1 MNKLN
6 PSSIKLIE
14 EAVEGEYNFIKKEE
28 IMEENIITL
37 TIDGQEVK
45 VKEGTTIL
53 QAAKQAG
60 IDIPTLCFLKDIN
73 EVGDCRM
80 CIVEVEG
87 RRGFATSCIQT
98 VEEGMVVHTHTQNV
112 LEARHVIL
120 DLIISNHAK
129 DCLTCTRSGNCEL
142 QTLATKF
149 NVLNIEFEGERTE
162 HKVDDLSPS
171 IVRDF
176 NKCILCRRCVA
187 ACKNVQKIGAIDC
200 INRGFESCISTVGDH
215 SLNDVNCTF
224 CGQCIEACPTG
235 ALHEKETINDVWV
248 KLKDPETTVIVQT
261 APAVRVA
268 LGEEFGMPIGTNVV
282 GKMVTA
288 LKRLGFNK
296 VFDTNTGADLTIME
310 EANEFI
316 ERFTKNDNLPLIT
329 SCSPGWVKYIE
340 MNYPELL
347 PHLSSCKSPH
357 QMFGAILKT
366 YYAKREGLDPA
377 KMYVVS
383 VMPCIAKKFERQRP
397 EMKED
402 DLYDVDN
409 VITTRELARMIKQ
422 ANKKKKKLEDSNF
435 DSPMGEASGAGAI
448 FGTTGGVMEA
458 ALRTAQDT
466 LTGKDLA
473 KIDFEQV
480 RGGEGIK
487 RATINIAGK
496 EINVVAA
503 SGLANARTI
512 LEEIKSGKANYQFVE
527 IMACPGGCIMGGGQP
542 IKSSKIR
549 SEVDVRKLRADALYS
564 IDERSIVRKSHENPV
579 MKKLY
584 KDFLEKPGSEIA
596 EKLLHTTYTKREKYN
611 I

>member
-1 MNKLN
+1 M
-6 PSSIKLIE
+6 E
-14 EAVEGEYNFIKKEE
+14 KEM
-28 IMEENIITL
+28 INL
-37 TIDGQEVK
+37 TIDGQKITVEK
-45 VKEGTTIL
+45 GTTIL
-53 QAAKQAG
+53 NAAKIAG

-87 RRGFATSCIQT
+87 RKGFATSCIQT
-98 VEEGMVVHTHTQNV
+98 VEEGMIVHTHTPNV

-120 DLIISNHAK
+120 DLIISNHEK
-129 DCLTCTRSGNCEL
+129 NCLTCTRSGNCEL
-142 QTLATKF
+142 QTLAVKF
-149 NVLNIEFEGERTE
+149 NVLNVEFPGEVTK
-162 HKVDDLSPS
+162 HKVDDLSPA

-187 ACKNVQKIGAIDC
+187 ACKNVQGIGAIDC
-200 INRGFESCISTVGDH
+200 INRGFDSCISTVGDK

-235 ALHEKETINDVWV
+235 ALHEKETINDVWI
-248 KLKDPETTVIVQT
+248 KLKDPNTAVIVQT

-268 LGEEFGMPIGTNVV
+268 LGEEFKMPIGTNVA
-282 GKMVTA
+282 GKMITA
-288 LKRLGFNK
+288 LKRLGFDK

-310 EANEFI
+310 EASEFI
-316 ERFTKNDNLPLIT
+316 DRFSKNENLPLIT
-329 SCSPGWVKYIE
+329 SCCPGWIKYIE

-366 YYAKREGLDPA
+366 YYAQKEKIDPE
-377 KMYVVS
+377 KIYVVS
-383 VMPCIAKKFERQRP
+383 VMPCIAKKFEKQRE
-397 EMKED
+397 EMKEE

-422 ANKKKKKLEDSNF
+422 ANIEFEKLEDSEF
-435 DSPMGEASGAGAI
+435 DTPMGEASGAGAI

-458 ALRTAQDT
+458 ALRTAQDF
-466 LTGKDLA
+466 LVKKDLDSIEF
-473 KIDFEQV
+473 KQV
-480 RGGEGIK
+480 RGE
-487 RATINIAGK
+487 K
-496 EINVVAA
+496 EIKKAVINMAEKNVNVVAA
-503 SGLANARTI
+503 SGLKNANKI
-512 LEEIKSGKANYQFVE
+512 LEEIKSGKADYDFVE

-549 SEVDVRKLRADALYS
+549 SEVNIKKLRADALYT
-564 IDERSIVRKSHENPV
+564 IDEKSTIRKSHENPTI
-579 MKKLY
+579 KKIY
-584 KDFLEKPGSEIA
+584 EEFLQKPESDIA
-596 EKLLHTTYTKREKYN
+596 KKLLHTKYSRRNKYN

>member
-1 MNKLN
+1 
-6 PSSIKLIE
+6 
-14 EAVEGEYNFIKKEE
+14 
-28 IMEENIITL
+28 MEEKMINL
-37 TIDGQEVK
+37 TIDDQKISVPK
-45 VKEGTTIL
+45 GTTIL

-60 IDIPTLCFLKDIN
+60 IDIPTLCFLKEIN

-87 RRGFATSCIQT
+87 RKGFATSCIQT
-98 VEEGMVVHTHTQNV
+98 VEEGMVVHTHTPNV

-120 DLIISNHAK
+120 DLIISNHSK

-142 QTLATKF
+142 QSLATKF
-149 NVLNIEFEGERTE
+149 NVLQVEFEGERTE
-162 HKVDDLSPS
+162 HEIDDLSPS

-235 ALHEKETINDVWV
+235 ALHEKETINDVWT
-248 KLKDPETTVIVQT
+248 KLKDPDSIVIVQT

-268 LGEEFGMPIGTNVV
+268 LGEEFGMGIGINVT

-288 LKRLGFNK
+288 LKRLGFDK

-316 ERFTKNDNLPLIT
+316 NRFKNNDNLPMIT

-357 QMFGAILKT
+357 EMFGAIIKT
-366 YYAKREGLDPA
+366 YYAKKENIDP
-377 KMYVVS
+377 KKIYVVS
-383 VMPCIAKKFERQRP
+383 VMPCIAKKFERQRE
-397 EMKED
+397 EMKEGE
-402 DLYDVDN
+402 LFDVDN

-422 ANKKKKKLEDSNF
+422 ANIEFTKLEDSKF
-435 DSPMGEASGAGAI
+435 DSPMGEATGAGAI
-448 FGTTGGVMEA
+448 FGVTGGVMEA

-466 LTGKDLA
+466 LTGESLPQ
-473 KIDFEQV
+473 IDFEEV
-480 RGGEGIK
+480 RGTQNIK
-487 RATINIAGK
+487 RANIEIAGK
-496 EINVVAA
+496 EIKVVAA
-503 SGLANARTI
+503 SGLANAKTI
-512 LEEIKSGKANYQFVE
+512 LEEIKQGKADYQFVE

-542 IKSSKIR
+542 IKSSKIQA
-549 SEVDVRKLRADALYS
+549 EVDVKKLRAQALYS
-564 IDERSIVRKSHENPV
+564 IDEKSVIRKSHENPV
-579 MKKLY
+579 MKKIY
-584 KDFLEKPGSEIA
+584 KEFLGKPGSELA
-596 EKLLHTTYTKREKYN
+596 EELLHTAYEKREKYN

>member
-1 MNKLN
+1 
-6 PSSIKLIE
+6 
-14 EAVEGEYNFIKKEE
+14 
-28 IMEENIITL
+28 MEENLVTL
-37 TIDGQEVK
+37 TIDGVEVK
-45 VKEGTTIL
+45 NKKGTTIL
-53 QAAKQAG
+53 EAARQVG

-73 EVGDCRM
+73 EMGDCRM

-98 VEEGMVVHTHTQNV
+98 VEEGMVVHTHTPNV

-142 QTLATKF
+142 QALATKF
-149 NVLNIEFEGERTE
+149 NVLDVEFPGEMTK
-162 HKVDDLSPS
+162 HKIDNLSPS

-215 SLNDVNCTF
+215 SLNDVNCTN
-224 CGQCIEACPTG
+224 CGQCIQACPTG
-235 ALHEKETINDVWV
+235 ALHEKETIDDVWV
-248 KLKDPETTVIVQT
+248 KLKDPDTYVVVQT

-268 LGEEFGMPIGTNVV
+268 LGEEFGMPIGTNVT

-288 LKRLGFNK
+288 LKRLGFDK
-296 VFDTNTGADLTIME
+296 VFDTNTGADFTIME
-310 EANEFI
+310 EANEFV
-316 ERFTKNDNLPLIT
+316 ERFTQNGVLPMIT

-347 PHLSSCKSPH
+347 PHLSTCKSPH
-357 QMFGAILKT
+357 QMFGALVKT
-366 YYAKREGLDPA
+366 YFAQKEGIDPS
-377 KMYVVS
+377 KIYMVS
-383 VMPCIAKKFERQRP
+383 VMPCIAKKFERQRE
-397 EMKED
+397 EMKNDEG
-402 DLYDVDN
+402 LWDVDN
-409 VITTRELARMIKQ
+409 VITTRELSRMIKQ
-422 ANKKKKKLEDSNF
+422 ANIEFEKLEDSKF
-435 DSPMGEASGAGAI
+435 DNPMGEATGAAAI

-466 LTGKDLA
+466 LTGQNLE

-480 RGGEGIK
+480 RGGDGIK
-487 RATINIAGK
+487 RATVNIAGK
-496 EINVVAA
+496 DVKVVAA
-503 SGLANARTI
+503 SGLANAQKI
-512 LEEIKSGKANYQFVE
+512 MEEIKSGKADYQFVE
-527 IMACPGGCIMGGGQP
+527 IMACPGGCVMGGGQP

-549 SEVDVRKLRADALYS
+549 REVDVRKLRADALYS
-564 IDERSIVRKSHENPV
+564 IDEKSTIRKSHENPIL
-579 MKKLY
+579 KQIY
-584 KDFLEKPGSEIA
+584 AEYLEKPGSHIA
-596 EKLLHTTYTKREKYN
+596 HKLLHTHYIKREKYN

>member
-1 MNKLN
+1 
-6 PSSIKLIE
+6 
-14 EAVEGEYNFIKKEE
+14 
-28 IMEENIITL
+28 MEEKMINL
-37 TIDGQEVK
+37 TIDDQKISVPK
-45 VKEGTTIL
+45 GTTIL

-60 IDIPTLCFLKDIN
+60 IDIPTLCFLKEIN

-87 RRGFATSCIQT
+87 RKGFATSCIQT
-98 VEEGMVVHTHTQNV
+98 VEEGMVVHTHTPNV

-120 DLIISNHAK
+120 DLIISNHSK

-142 QTLATKF
+142 QSLATKF
-149 NVLNIEFEGERTE
+149 NVLQVEFEGERTE
-162 HKVDDLSPS
+162 HEIDDLSPS

-235 ALHEKETINDVWV
+235 ALHEKETINDVWT
-248 KLKDPETTVIVQT
+248 KLKDPDSIVIVQT

-268 LGEEFGMPIGTNVV
+268 LGEEFGMEIGINVT

-288 LKRLGFNK
+288 LKRLGFDK

-316 ERFTKNDNLPLIT
+316 NRFKNNDNLPMIT

-357 QMFGAILKT
+357 EMFGAIIKT
-366 YYAKREGLDPA
+366 YYAKKENIDP
-377 KMYVVS
+377 KKIYVVS
-383 VMPCIAKKFERQRP
+383 VMPCIAKKFERQRE
-397 EMKED
+397 EMKEGE
-402 DLYDVDN
+402 LFDVDN

-422 ANKKKKKLEDSNF
+422 ANIEFNKLEDSKF
-435 DSPMGEASGAGAI
+435 DNPMGEATGAGAI
-448 FGTTGGVMEA
+448 FGVTGGVMEA

-466 LTGKDLA
+466 LTGESLPQ
-473 KIDFEQV
+473 IDFEEV
-480 RGGEGIK
+480 RGTQNIK
-487 RATINIAGK
+487 RANIEIAGK
-496 EINVVAA
+496 EIKVVAA
-503 SGLANARTI
+503 SGLANAKTI
-512 LEEIKSGKANYQFVE
+512 LEEIKRGKAGYQFVE

-542 IKSSKIR
+542 IKSSKIQA
-549 SEVDVRKLRADALYS
+549 EVDVKKLRAQALYS
-564 IDERSIVRKSHENPV
+564 IDEKSVIRKSHENPV
-579 MKKLY
+579 MKKIY
-584 KDFLEKPGSEIA
+584 KEFLGKPGSELA
-596 EKLLHTTYTKREKYN
+596 EELLHTAYEKREKYN

>member
-1 MNKLN
+1 
-6 PSSIKLIE
+6 
-14 EAVEGEYNFIKKEE
+14 
-28 IMEENIITL
+28 MEEKMINL
-37 TIDGQEVK
+37 TIDDQKISVPK
-45 VKEGTTIL
+45 GTTIL

-60 IDIPTLCFLKDIN
+60 IDIPTLCFLKEIN

-87 RRGFATSCIQT
+87 RKGFATSCIQT
-98 VEEGMVVHTHTQNV
+98 VEEGMVVHTHTPNV

-120 DLIISNHAK
+120 DLIISNHSK

-142 QTLATKF
+142 QSLATKF
-149 NVLNIEFEGERTE
+149 NVLQVEFEGERTE
-162 HKVDDLSPS
+162 HEIDDLSPS

-235 ALHEKETINDVWV
+235 ALHEKETINDVWT
-248 KLKDPETTVIVQT
+248 KLKDPDSIVIVQT

-268 LGEEFGMPIGTNVV
+268 LGEEFGMGIGINVT

-288 LKRLGFNK
+288 LKRLGFDK

-316 ERFTKNDNLPLIT
+316 NRFKNNDNLPMIT

-357 QMFGAILKT
+357 EMFGAIIKT
-366 YYAKREGLDPA
+366 YYAKKENIDH
-377 KMYVVS
+377 KKIYVVS
-383 VMPCIAKKFERQRP
+383 VMPCIAKKFERQRE
-397 EMKED
+397 EMKEGE
-402 DLYDVDN
+402 LFDVDN

-422 ANKKKKKLEDSNF
+422 ANIEFTKLEDSKF
-435 DSPMGEASGAGAI
+435 DSPMGEATGAGAI
-448 FGTTGGVMEA
+448 FGVTGGVMEA

-466 LTGKDLA
+466 LTGESLPQ
-473 KIDFEQV
+473 IDFEEV
-480 RGGEGIK
+480 RGTQNIK
-487 RATINIAGK
+487 RANIEIAGK
-496 EINVVAA
+496 EIKVVAA
-503 SGLANARTI
+503 SGLANAKTI
-512 LEEIKSGKANYQFVE
+512 LEEIKQGKADYQFVE

-542 IKSSKIR
+542 IKSSKIQA
-549 SEVDVRKLRADALYS
+549 EVDVKKLRAQALYS
-564 IDERSIVRKSHENPV
+564 IDEKSVIRKSHENPV
-579 MKKLY
+579 MKKIY
-584 KDFLEKPGSEIA
+584 KEFLGKPGSELA
-596 EKLLHTTYTKREKYN
+596 EELLHTAYEKREKYN

>member
-1 MNKLN
+1 
-6 PSSIKLIE
+6 
-14 EAVEGEYNFIKKEE
+14 
-28 IMEENIITL
+28 MEENLVSL
-37 TIDGQEVK
+37 TIDGVK
-45 VKEGTTIL
+45 VKVKKGTTIL
-53 QAAKQAG
+53 EAAKEAG
-60 IDIPTLCFLKDIN
+60 IDIPTLCFLKEIN
-73 EVGDCRM
+73 EMGDCRM

-98 VEEGMVVHTHTQNV
+98 VEEGMVVHTHTPNV

-142 QTLATKF
+142 QALATKF
-149 NVLNIEFEGERTE
+149 NVLNVEFPGEMAK
-162 HKVDDLSPS
+162 HKIDDLSPS

-215 SLNDVNCTF
+215 SLNDVNCTN
-224 CGQCIEACPTG
+224 CGQCIQACPTG
-235 ALHEKETINDVWV
+235 ALHEKETIDDVWV
-248 KLKDPETTVIVQT
+248 KLKDPDTYVVVQT

-268 LGEEFGMPIGTNVV
+268 LGEEFGMPIGTNVT

-288 LKRLGFNK
+288 LKRLGFDK
-296 VFDTNTGADLTIME
+296 IFDTNTGADFTIME

-316 ERFTKNDNLPLIT
+316 ERFKNNDNLPMIT

-347 PHLSSCKSPH
+347 QHLSTCKSPH
-357 QMFGAILKT
+357 QMFGALIKT
-366 YYAKREGLDPA
+366 YFAEREEIDPS
-377 KMYVVS
+377 KIYVVS
-383 VMPCIAKKFERQRP
+383 VMPCIAKKFERQRE
-397 EMKED
+397 EMKNN
-402 DLYDVDN
+402 DLCDVDN

-422 ANKKKKKLEDSNF
+422 ANIEFEKLEDSTF
-435 DSPMGEASGAGAI
+435 DNPMGEATGAAAI

-458 ALRTAQDT
+458 ALRTAQDI
-466 LTGKDLA
+466 LTGEDLE
-473 KIDFEQV
+473 KVDFEQV
-480 RGGEGIK
+480 RGGDGIK
-487 RATINIAGK
+487 RATVKIAGK
-496 EINVVAA
+496 DIKVVAA
-503 SGLANARTI
+503 SGLANAQKI
-512 LEEIKSGKANYQFVE
+512 MEEIKSGKADYQFVE

-549 SEVDVRKLRADALYS
+549 REVDVRKLRADALYS
-564 IDERSIVRKSHENPV
+564 IDEKSVIRKSHENPIV
-579 MKKLY
+579 KKIY
-584 KDFLEKPGSEIA
+584 EEYLETPGSYRA
-596 EKLLHTTYTKREKYN
+596 HKLLHTHYVERQKYN

>member
-1 MNKLN
+1 
-6 PSSIKLIE
+6 
-14 EAVEGEYNFIKKEE
+14 
-28 IMEENIITL
+28 MEEKRINL
-37 TIDGQEVK
+37 TIDDQK
-45 VKEGTTIL
+45 VTVPEGTTIL

-87 RRGFATSCIQT
+87 RKGFATSCIQK
-98 VEEGMVVHTHTQNV
+98 VEEGMVVHTHTPNV

-120 DLIISNHAK
+120 DLIISNHSK

-142 QTLATKF
+142 QVLATKF

-162 HKVDDLSPS
+162 HKIDDLSPS

-187 ACKNVQKIGAIDC
+187 ACKNVQEIGAIDC

-248 KLKDPETTVIVQT
+248 KLKDPDAVVLVQT

-268 LGEEFGMPIGTNVV
+268 LGEEFGMPIGTNVT
-282 GKMVTA
+282 GKMITA

-296 VFDTNTGADLTIME
+296 VFDTNTGADFTIME
-310 EANEFI
+310 EANEFV
-316 ERFTKNDNLPLIT
+316 ERFKKHDELPMLT
-329 SCSPGWVKYIE
+329 SCCPGWIKYIE
-340 MNYPELL
+340 MNYPEML

-357 QMFGAILKT
+357 QMFGAVLKT
-366 YYAKREGLDPA
+366 YYAQKEGIDPE
-377 KMYVVS
+377 KIYTVS
-383 VMPCIAKKFERQRP
+383 VMPCIAKKFESKRP
-397 EMKED
+397 EMKENG
-402 DLYDVDN
+402 LEDVDN

-422 ANKKKKKLEDSNF
+422 ANIDFEKLEDSKF
-435 DSPMGEASGAGAI
+435 DDPMGEATGAAAI
-448 FGTTGGVMEA
+448 FGVTGGVMEA
-458 ALRTAQDT
+458 ALRTAEDI
-466 LTGKDLA
+466 LTGEDLP

-480 RGGEGIK
+480 RGSEGIK
-487 RATINIAGK
+487 RATVTIAGK
-496 EINVVAA
+496 PISVVAA
-503 SGLANARTI
+503 SGLSNAKKI
-512 LEEIKSGKANYQFVE
+512 LEEIKTGKANYQFVE

-542 IKSSKIR
+542 IKHSKIR
-549 SEVDVRKLRADALYS
+549 AEVDVQKLRASSLYS
-564 IDERSIVRKSHENPV
+564 IDEKSTIRKSHENPV
-579 MKKLY
+579 IKKIY
-584 KDFLEKPGSEIA
+584 EEYLEKPGGYRA
-596 EKLLHTTYTKREKYN
+596 EKLLHTKYTKREKYR
-611 I
+611 ID

>member
-1 MNKLN
+1 MD
-6 PSSIKLIE
+6 
-14 EAVEGEYNFIKKEE
+14 
-28 IMEENIITL
+28 ENLITL
-37 TIDGQEVK
+37 TIDGQKVK
-45 VKEGTTIL
+45 AKEGTTIL

-98 VEEGMVVHTHTQNV
+98 VEEGMVVHTHTPNV

-142 QTLATKF
+142 QTLAVKF
-149 NVLNIEFEGERTE
+149 NVLNVEFEGERTK
-162 HKVDDLSPS
+162 HKVDNISPS
-171 IVRDF
+171 IERDF
-176 NKCILCRRCVA
+176 NKCILCRRCIA

-200 INRGFESCISTVGDH
+200 ISRGFESCISTVGDK

-248 KLKDPETTVIVQT
+248 KLKDKDTYVIVQT

-268 LGEEFGMPIGTNVV
+268 LGEEFGMDIGTNVT

-288 LKRLGFNK
+288 LKRLGFDK
-296 VFDTNTGADLTIME
+296 VFDTNTGADFTIME
-310 EANEFI
+310 EANEFVQRI
-316 ERFTKNDNLPLIT
+316 QNNGVLPMIT
-329 SCSPGWVKYIE
+329 SCSPGWVRYIE

-347 PHLSSCKSPH
+347 PHLSTCKSPH
-357 QMFGAILKT
+357 EMLGAILKT
-366 YYAKREGLDPA
+366 YYAKKEGIDP
-377 KMYVVS
+377 KNIYVVS
-383 VMPCIAKKFERQRP
+383 VMPCIAKKFERQRD
-397 EMKED
+397 ELKNN
-402 DLYDVDN
+402 DLYNVDN
-409 VITTRELARMIKQ
+409 VITTRELSRMIKQ
-422 ANKKKKKLEDSNF
+422 ANIEFNKLEDSEF
-435 DSPMGEASGAGAI
+435 DLPLGEATGAGAI

-466 LTGKDLA
+466 LTGKDLNE
-473 KIDFEQV
+473 IDFKEV
-480 RGGEGIK
+480 RGGKGIK
-487 RATINIAGK
+487 KSKVNIAGK
-496 EINVVAA
+496 DLKVVAA
-503 SGLANARTI
+503 SGLANAKEI
-512 LEEIKSGKANYQFVE
+512 LEEIKNKKADYQFVE
-527 IMACPGGCIMGGGQP
+527 IMACPGGCVMGGGQP
-542 IKSSKIR
+542 IKSSKIQ

-564 IDERSIVRKSHENPV
+564 IDEKSVIRKSHENPV
-579 MKKLY
+579 INKVY
-584 KDFLEKPGSEIA
+584 DEFLEKPGSHIA
-596 EKLLHTTYTKREKYN
+596 HELLHTSYKEREKY

>member
-1 MNKLN
+1 
-6 PSSIKLIE
+6 
-14 EAVEGEYNFIKKEE
+14 
-28 IMEENIITL
+28 MEKNLITL
-37 TIDGQEVK
+37 TIDDQEVK
-45 VKEGTTIL
+45 APKGTTIL
-53 QAAKQAG
+53 QAAKQAS

-98 VEEGMVVHTHTQNV
+98 IEEGMVVHTHTPNV

-120 DLIISNHAK
+120 DLIISNHSK

-142 QTLATKF
+142 QSLAVKF
-149 NVLNIEFEGERTE
+149 NVLNVEFEGERTK
-162 HKVDDLSPS
+162 HKIDDLSPS

-187 ACKNVQKIGAIDC
+187 ACKNVQEIGAIDC

-224 CGQCIEACPTG
+224 CGQCIQACPTG
-235 ALHEKETINDVWV
+235 ALHEKETIDDVWI
-248 KLKDPETTVIVQT
+248 KLKDPDTYVIVQT
-261 APAVRVA
+261 APAVRAA
-268 LGEEFGMPIGTNVV
+268 LGEEFGMPIGTNVT

-288 LKRLGFNK
+288 LKRLGFDK
-296 VFDTNTGADLTIME
+296 VFDTNTGADFTIME

-316 ERFTKNDNLPLIT
+316 ERFQTNDTLPMIT

-366 YYAKREGLDPA
+366 YYARKEGIDSN
-377 KMYVVS
+377 KIYVVS
-383 VMPCIAKKFERQRP
+383 VMPCIAKKFERTRA
-397 EMKED
+397 EMKNEGF
-402 DLYDVDN
+402 YDVDN
-409 VITTRELARMIKQ
+409 VITTRELSRMIKQ
-422 ANKKKKKLEDSNF
+422 ANIEFEKLEDDTF
-435 DSPMGEASGAGAI
+435 DNPMGEATGAAAI
-448 FGTTGGVMEA
+448 FGTSGGVMEA

-466 LTGKDLA
+466 LTGKNLE

-487 RATINIAGK
+487 KATVNIAGR
-496 EINVVAA
+496 EIKVVVA
-503 SGLANARTI
+503 SGLANAKKI
-512 LEEIKSGKANYQFVE
+512 LKEVKNGEADYQFVE

-549 SEVDVRKLRADALYS
+549 SEVDVRKLRADCLHS
-564 IDERSIVRKSHENPV
+564 IDEKSTIRKSHENPFV
-579 MKKLY
+579 KQVY
-584 KDFLEKPGSEIA
+584 KEFLEKTGSYRA
-596 EKLLHTTYTKREKYN
+596 HKLLHTHYVEREKYKLN
-611 I
+611 

>member
-1 MNKLN
+1 M
-6 PSSIKLIE
+6 E
-14 EAVEGEYNFIKKEE
+14 KKM
-28 IMEENIITL
+28 INL
-37 TIDGQEVK
+37 TIDEQK
-45 VKEGTTIL
+45 VTVPEGTTIL
-53 QAAKQAG
+53 DAAKQAG
-60 IDIPTLCFLKDIN
+60 IDIPTLCFLKEIN

-87 RRGFATSCIQT
+87 RKGFATSCIQT

-149 NVLNIEFEGERTE
+149 NVLNVEFPGEMTE

-187 ACKNVQKIGAIDC
+187 ACKNVQHIGAIDV

-215 SLNDVNCTF
+215 SLNNVNCTF

-235 ALHEKETINDVWV
+235 ALHEKETINDVWS
-248 KLKDPETTVIVQT
+248 KLKDPDTYVVVQT

-268 LGEEFGMPIGTNVV
+268 LGEEFQMPIGTNVK

-288 LKRLGFNK
+288 LKRLGFDK
-296 VFDTNTGADLTIME
+296 VFDTNTGADFTIME
-310 EANEFI
+310 EANEFV
-316 ERFTKNDNLPLIT
+316 ERFKKNDNLPMMT
-329 SCSPGWVKYIE
+329 SCCPAWVKYIE
-340 MNYPELL
+340 SYEPDLL

-357 QMFGAILKT
+357 QMFGALIKS
-366 YYAKREGLDPA
+366 YYAK
-377 KMYVVS
+377 KMKINPEKIYTVS

-397 EMKED
+397 EMQVD
-402 DLYDVDN
+402 GLYDVDN
-409 VITTRELARMIKQ
+409 VITTRELSRMIKQ
-422 ANKKKKKLEDSNF
+422 ANIEFEKLEDSEF
-435 DSPMGEASGAGAI
+435 DAPMGEATGAGAI

-466 LTGKDLA
+466 LTGKNLE
-473 KIDFEQV
+473 KIEFKQV
-480 RGGEGIK
+480 RGGKGIK
-487 RATINIAGK
+487 KATIEIAGK
-496 EINVVAA
+496 QIKVVAA
-503 SGLANARTI
+503 SGLENARII
-512 LEEIKSGKANYQFVE
+512 LDEIKSGKADYQFVE

-549 SEVDVRKLRADALYS
+549 ADIDIRKLRADSIYS
-564 IDERSIVRKSHENPV
+564 IDEKSTIRKSHENPIL
-579 MKKLY
+579 KKIY
-584 KDFLEKPGSEIA
+584 EEYLEKPGSYRA
-596 EKLLHTTYTKREKYN
+596 EKLLHTNYRKREKYR
-611 I
+611 ID

>member
-1 MNKLN
+1 M
-6 PSSIKLIE
+6 E
-14 EAVEGEYNFIKKEE
+14 KKM
-28 IMEENIITL
+28 INL
-37 TIDGQEVK
+37 TIDDQKIK
-45 VKEGTTIL
+45 VPEGTTIIE
-53 QAAKQAG
+53 AAKQAG
-60 IDIPTLCFLKDIN
+60 IDIPTLCFLKEIN

-142 QTLATKF
+142 QMLATKF
-149 NVLNIEFEGERTE
+149 NVLSVEFPGEMTQ

-187 ACKNVQKIGAIDC
+187 ACKNVQQIGAIDV
-200 INRGFESCISTVGDH
+200 INRGFESCISTVGDC
-215 SLNDVNCTF
+215 SLNNVNCTF

-235 ALHEKETINDVWV
+235 ALHEKESINDVWA
-248 KLKDPETTVIVQT
+248 KLKDPDTYVVVQT

-268 LGEEFGMPIGTNVV
+268 LGEEFQMPIGTNVA

-288 LKRLGFNK
+288 LKRLGFDK
-296 VFDTNTGADLTIME
+296 VFDTNTGADFTIME

-316 ERFTKNDNLPLIT
+316 KRFKKNDNLPMMT
-329 SCSPGWVKYIE
+329 SCCPAWVKYIE
-340 MNYPELL
+340 SYEPDLL

-357 QMFGAILKT
+357 QMFGALIKS
-366 YYAKREGLDPA
+366 YYAN
-377 KMYVVS
+377 KMGINPEKIYTVS

-397 EMKED
+397 EMQND
-402 DLYDVDN
+402 GLYDVDN
-409 VITTRELARMIKQ
+409 VITTRELSRMIKQ
-422 ANKKKKKLEDSNF
+422 ANIEFEKLEDSNF
-435 DSPMGEASGAGAI
+435 DDPMGEATGAAAI

-466 LTGKDLA
+466 LTGKSLD
-473 KIDFEQV
+473 KIEFEQV
-480 RGGEGIK
+480 RGGKGIK
-487 RATINIAGK
+487 KATIEIAGK
-496 EINVVAA
+496 PIKVVAA
-503 SGLANARTI
+503 SGLSNARKI
-512 LEEIKSGKANYQFVE
+512 LDEIKSGKADYQFVE

-542 IKSSKIR
+542 IKTSKTR
-549 SEVDVRKLRADALYS
+549 SEVDVRKLRADSIYS
-564 IDERSIVRKSHENPV
+564 IDEKSTIRKSHENPV
-579 MKKLY
+579 LKKIY
-584 KDFLEKPGSEIA
+584 EEYLEEPGSYRA
-596 EKLLHTTYTKREKYN
+596 EKLLHTNYRKREKYHLED
-611 I
+611 